1 VKEVADMHVAP
12 PMRRWV
18 VRLGLALFVA
28 IGIGY
33 LPGQML
39 RRDPRAIK
47 LAAQL
52 AELRAEAKVLAA
64 GNATL
69 LREIEALRTDVGAI
83 ETRARADLGMVYPD
97 EIVLRVRRLEST
109 HVEPPFV
116 EGRDDVRIVERREG
130 AR

>member
-12 PMRRWV
+12 PMRRWL
-18 VRLGLALFVA
+18 VRLGLALVVA

-47 LAAQL
+47 LAGQL
-52 AELRAEAKVLAA
+52 AELRAEGQTLAA

-69 LREIEALRTDVGAI
+69 LREVHALRTDVSAI
-83 ETRARADLGMVYPD
+83 EARARADLGMVYPD
-97 EIVLRVRRLEST
+97 EIVLRVRRLESA
-109 HVEPPFV
+109 HVEPLV
-116 EGRDDVRIVERREG
+116 EGAVRIVERRED
-130 AR
+130 RR